1 MHPMKMNPF
10 PASGLAVLGVL
21 LACPAGAQQYS
32 KSYTVAQRADVRVHA
47 DESSVRVITS
57 DSKQVEFIV
66 RHEGFATAQ
75 IGNQVHIDSQQSGA
89 QVELTVRVAAGLAVG
104 FNNRRISTEVH
115 MPRDADLLIDT
126 RDGAIQVSAVNGNV
140 TLHTKDGGIKA
151 SQLTGHID
159 LHTVDGGILATELDG
174 KLTAISGDG
183 TIRAEGRFD
192 FLDLKSADGSVR
204 ARIAQGSKMSSAWNI
219 RTVDGSVT
227 VALPTD
233 FHANLDVSTRDG
245 SIGVNLPLATQETPD
260 RRHLRGTINGGGSV
274 LAVHTEDGSI
284 RVNGL

>member
-1 MHPMKMNPF
+1 
-10 PASGLAVLGVL
+10 
-21 LACPAGAQQYS
+21 
-32 KSYTVAQRADVRVHA
+32 VHA

-75 IGNQVHIDSQQSGA
+75 IGNQLHIDSQQSGD
-89 QVELTVRVAAGLAVG
+89 QVDLTVRVTAGVAVG
-104 FNNRRISTEVH
+104 FNNQRISAEVH
-115 MPRDADLLIDT
+115 MPHDADLLIET
-126 RDGAIQVSAVNGNV
+126 HDGAIRVSAVNGHV
-140 TLHTKDGGIKA
+140 DLHTADGAITMDTLKGEARLQTKDG
-151 SQLTGHID
+151 
-159 LHTVDGGILATELDG
+159 TVSATNVDG

-192 FLDLKSADGSVR
+192 FLDLKSGDGSVR
-204 ARIAQGSKMSSAWNI
+204 ARITQGSKMGSEWNI

-233 FHANLDVSTRDG
+233 FRASLDASTRDG
-245 SIGVNLPLATQETPD
+245 SIGVNLPLGAQEKSD
-260 RRHLRGTINGGGSV
+260 RRHVRGTINGGGPV